1 MALVGG
7 SMSPVSRRGACG
19 TSLGLGCFRIL
30 KCSFLTLLP
39 NRVRG
44 IMLLLTSPQSIR
56 RGMDSMIRYL
66 VSRQSVWGIVV
77 GSMLALELAELP
89 EG

>member
-1 MALVGG
+1 
-7 SMSPVSRRGACG
+7 
-19 TSLGLGCFRIL
+19 
-30 KCSFLTLLP
+30 
-39 NRVRG
+39 
-44 IMLLLTSPQSIR
+44 
-56 RGMDSMIRYL
+56 MIRYL